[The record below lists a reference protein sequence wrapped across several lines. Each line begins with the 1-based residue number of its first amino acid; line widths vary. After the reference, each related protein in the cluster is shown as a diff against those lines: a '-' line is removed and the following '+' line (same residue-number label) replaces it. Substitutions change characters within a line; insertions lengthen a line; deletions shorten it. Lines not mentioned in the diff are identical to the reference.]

1 MDEGP
6 LLEHQI
12 ELVGQIREGHRN
24 GGGIGQHAAGPRGL
38 GQIPIRHKGGPLIVD
53 ANLKA
58 SGTPV
63 HELDVP
69 LGLNGRDSRIHILG
83 HHITPVEHTA
93 GHEFTRTRITLD
105 HHVGGLETGIGQGG
119 NGVLLVG

>member
-1 MDEGP
+1 VISKLIEFFRTALVGIVQTDILEVPLQDGDVLTRLRELALLHALTHIPMDEGP

-69 LGLNGRDSRIHILG
+69 LGLDG
-83 HHITPVEHTA
+83 
-93 GHEFTRTRITLD
+93 
-105 HHVGGLETGIGQGG
+105 
-119 NGVLLVG
+119 